1 MWGKANLTIIVYF
14 ISLCLLILIT
24 PPYGDPAVV
33 LWTSKIMSITGFPYD
48 PICSISK
55 TVNGVNLQFC
65 VRSPLYYML
74 LGFSGDYYKIFL
86 IILVGLYFI
95 LQTSL
100 THSIGSSSTV
110 YALMFPPIYLLFS
123 RTYVDTLTAI
133 LSTTLLATW
142 IKARTGNDRYYKIL
156 LFSAPLL
163 LMLTRESSTALPFLL
178 LIIFL
183 MERNFKDKT
192 LLIVFLGWAAGFSI
206 YHLYITLSGGAYY
219 SDFQPHIPSLEEVYR
234 AFMTASTP
242 ILPWEISRQDLQ
254 TYLHLPEYVDWFTPA
269 IIIVVHLL
277 AVMVLVPL
285 ILSLTHI
292 KDLHRVIIGWLIF
305 GSLILIGL
313 LFLKGD
319 IDFFRHLSY
328 LLPVIPLLIEK
339 GLTEVKKYSRVGVGL
354 IKTSYILLFALY
366 LVRAIRLYTSG
377 YAFDP
382 CQYLLNR
389 PEISS
394 IDFFYKTACS

>member
-1 MWGKANLTIIVYF
+1 
-14 ISLCLLILIT
+14 
-24 PPYGDPAVV
+24 
-33 LWTSKIMSITGFPYD
+33 
-48 PICSISK
+48 
-55 TVNGVNLQFC
+55 
-65 VRSPLYYML
+65 
-74 LGFSGDYYKIFL
+74 
-86 IILVGLYFI
+86 
-95 LQTSL
+95 
-100 THSIGSSSTV
+100 
-110 YALMFPPIYLLFS
+110 
-123 RTYVDTLTAI
+123 
-133 LSTTLLATW
+133 
-142 IKARTGNDRYYKIL
+142 
-156 LFSAPLL
+156 
-163 LMLTRESSTALPFLL
+163 
-178 LIIFL
+178 
-183 MERNFKDKT
+183 
-192 LLIVFLGWAAGFSI
+192 
-206 YHLYITLSGGAYY
+206 GGAYY